1 MSSMA
6 AAGGEQENDDEETT
20 AEEGRAAP
28 SLEVT
33 LLRTHRPG
41 VSLRLLP
48 MARLAPL
55 PRHRQPAQ
63 PLRHPPELQQLSR
76 LQI

>member
-1 MSSMA
+1 MATLSS
-6 AAGGEQENDDEETT
+6 AGSEQESDDEETT
-20 AEEGRAAP
+20 AEEARVAP

-33 LLRTHRPG
+33 LLRSHRAG

-55 PRHRQPAQ
+55 PQHRQPTL
-63 PLRHPPELQQLSR
+63 PLRRPPELQQLSR